1 MGIEIV
7 TVVPPAATPEPR
19 EEHQAHAWLPLA
31 HTGSEVDSR
40 RAGSEVQ
47 IEDRDIGWR
56 LGE

>member
-1 MGIEIV
+1 MGVEIV

-47 IEDRDIGWR
+47 MEDRDIG
-56 LGE
+56 